1 MTAHNVHRPSHS
13 TSQLSSL
20 AELPAVLVQ
29 KTCLH
34 KMLVHKSY
42 LHKNQSSPYSISAQA
57 RTHWGVL
64 KIQEKIVLLIRTLIE
79 GMMILFQRRHM
90 SAHLVHFWT
99 FAVKVLNVAIFLVD
113 FV

>member
-1 MTAHNVHRPSHS
+1 MFIVHLIQHRSFLLLQS
-13 TSQLSSL
+13 CLLSL
-20 AELPAVLVQ
+20 CKRLVCT
-29 KTCLH
+29 KCLCTR
-34 KMLVHKSY
+34 VICT
-42 LHKNQSSPYSISAQA
+42 KNQSSPYSISAQA